1 MLEHDTELRKKVCE
15 KHQIIRYILEGMG
28 FEFPA
33 DEEIHIKDPENTQV
47 WTQFEP
53 QFSRINDAIGK
64 QGESVEVIMSQVL
77 QSTKDINQLNGE
89 Y

>member
-1 MLEHDTELRKKVCE
+1 MLEDNTELRKKVCE
-15 KHQIIRYILEGMG
+15 KHMIIRYILEGMG

-53 QFSRINDAIGK
+53 QFNRINEAISK
-64 QGESVEVIMSQVL
+64 QEESVELIMSQVG
-77 QSTKDINQLNGE
+77 QST
-89 Y
+89 

>member
-33 DEEIHIKDPENTQV
+33 DEEIHIKDPENT
-47 WTQFEP
+47 
-53 QFSRINDAIGK
+53 
-64 QGESVEVIMSQVL
+64 
-77 QSTKDINQLNGE
+77 
-89 Y
+89 